1 MGKQFLTPPPRLGVF
16 LFFFLNRLFLVLE
29 QGPHARSLVLRE
41 RFRERFKGTGWN
53 GLRGEGL
60 SGGEVRFLFF
70 LDSSNIFKSAFYVF
84 VLYFE
89 TMVLFLIV
97 PFVLVKER
105 SFPENDV
112 SPTPLSIFLNNHLAI
127 KGYNTSKRNIKDY
140 NSLMRNIKG

>member
-1 MGKQFLTPPPRLGVF
+1 M
-16 LFFFLNRLFLVLE
+16 
-29 QGPHARSLVLRE
+29 
-41 RFRERFKGTGWN
+41 
-53 GLRGEGL
+53 
-60 SGGEVRFLFF
+60 
-70 LDSSNIFKSAFYVF
+70 F

-105 SFPENDV
+105 SFPENDA